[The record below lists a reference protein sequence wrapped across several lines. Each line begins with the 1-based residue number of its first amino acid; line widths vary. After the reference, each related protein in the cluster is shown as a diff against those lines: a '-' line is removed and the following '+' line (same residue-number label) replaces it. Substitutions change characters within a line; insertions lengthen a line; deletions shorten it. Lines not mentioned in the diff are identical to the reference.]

1 MREGVAESGGE
12 AGRAGVFGK
21 RSENLVKSILQS
33 EWIHG
38 YCAVEGVRAAQ
49 NANGR
54 RDGLCERI
62 GVFRCP

>member
-1 MREGVAESGGE
+1 MF
-12 AGRAGVFGK
+12 GR